1 MIALAMTI
9 ALSSSSG
16 SLLAETETNMRHA
29 RLIESPAGYTGSVT
43 LGAAPNRPIENM
55 TLAELEQARQE
66 ELDNRRGVGG
76 PIAMIVIGGVAIIT
90 ANVLFAVW
98 PVTSAA
104 VALTGILVGVTVLIA
119 GIVVAAIGV
128 GLLIGAIVRNAKSS
142 QHLRRIE
149 NRIDQLRASPQYAPQ
164 PMPGDVPPPP
174 PPMPPGAFLDLG
186 NVQPAVTLAEF

>member
-1 MIALAMTI
+1 MIALAMTL

-16 SLLAETETNMRHA
+16 SLLAETDSNTRHA
-29 RLIESPAGYTGSVT
+29 RLIDSPAQYAGSMT
-43 LGAAPNRPIENM
+43 LGARPIENM
-55 TLAELEQARQE
+55 TLPELEQARLD

-76 PIAMIVIGGVAIIT
+76 PIAMIVIGGVAIVT
-90 ANVLFAVW
+90 ANVLFVLATSW
-98 PVTSAA
+98 VT
-104 VALTGILVGVTVLIA
+104 LVIGVTVLIA

-128 GLLIGAIVRNAKSS
+128 GMLIGAIVRNSKSS

-149 NRIDQLRASPQYAPQ
+149 NRIDQLRASPGYAPQ

-186 NVQPAVTLAEF
+186 NVQPAMTLATF

>member
-1 MIALAMTI
+1 MIALALTL

-29 RLIESPAGYTGSVT
+29 RLIDSPAGYAGSMT
-43 LGAAPNRPIENM
+43 LGASGRPIENM
-55 TLAELEQARQE
+55 TLPELEQARLD

-90 ANVLFAVW
+90 ANVIFAVW
-98 PVTSAA
+98 PASSAA

-128 GLLIGAIVRNAKSS
+128 GILIGAIVRNGKSS

-164 PMPGDVPPPP
+164 PMPGDLPPPP

-186 NVQPAVTLAEF
+186 NVQPAMTVATF

>member
-1 MIALAMTI
+1 MIALALSL

-16 SLLAETETNMRHA
+16 SLLAETDTNMRHA
-29 RLIESPAGYTGSVT
+29 RLIESPVGYAGSVT
-43 LGAAPNRPIENM
+43 LGASNRPIENM
-55 TLAELEQARQE
+55 TLPELEQARLD

-76 PIAMIVIGGVAIIT
+76 PIAMIVIGGVAIVT
-90 ANVLFAVW
+90 ANVLFALATSW
-98 PVTSAA
+98 VT
-104 VALTGILVGVTVLIA
+104 LVIGVTVLIA

-128 GLLIGAIVRNAKSS
+128 GVLIGAIVRNAKSG

-174 PPMPPGAFLDLG
+174 PPMPPGAFLDLS
-186 NVQPAVTLAEF
+186 QPPSMTLATF